1 MLTVEKIGGTS
12 MLQFQNVLKDIIGNP
27 SSEGF
32 RYGRVFVVSAYAGI
46 TNMLLEDKKTKA
58 PGIYQRF
65 INGEDY
71 ELAMDE
77 LLDTALDINHTF
89 LNLGLDAKVSKDF
102 IVERI
107 EQTKAYLNSME
118 DIIAS
123 GYVGR
128 ESIYSAARELL
139 ASIGEAHSAF
149 NTVNI
154 LRNNSIQAKLV
165 DLTGFRDSKQL
176 SISERIEKSFKYVN
190 PAEAII
196 VATGYTKGIE
206 GIMREYER
214 GYSEITF
221 SKIATHLHSDE
232 AIIHKEYHLSSADP
246 KIVGVEK
253 AIPVG
258 RTNYDVAD
266 QLADIGME
274 AIHPNASKP
283 LELAGI
289 NLRIKNTFE
298 PNHPGTVISND
309 YIGPQAKI
317 EIIAGSDKIVILEIH
332 DTSMVGETGFDL
344 DIMKKFKNYNIS
356 YIMKTTN
363 ANSISLVI
371 WEADLAEALVEDL
384 KADYRTVTVQEAAI
398 VCAIGSNIAMPRILA
413 RAANALAK
421 NEINIKCVSQSLRQV
436 NMQFV
441 IDRTMYAKAIIC
453 LNEDLCWGNH
463 ESLGEYQCP

>member
-12 MLQFQNVLKDIIGNP
+12 MLQFQNVLKDIIGYP
-27 SSEGF
+27 GSEGF

-77 LLDTALDINHTF
+77 LLDTALNINSGF
-89 LNLGLDAKVSKDF
+89 LDLGLDAKVSKDF

-176 SISERIEKSFKYVN
+176 SISERIEKTFKYVN

-221 SKIATHLHSDE
+221 SKIATHLHADE

-398 VCAIGSNIAMPRILA
+398 VCVIGSNIAMPRILA

-441 IDRTMYAKAIIC
+441 IDRAMYATAIMC
-453 LNEDLCWGNH
+453 LNEDLCWRNH

>member
-1 MLTVEKIGGTS
+1 MY
-12 MLQFQNVLKDIIGNP
+12 QFHNVLKDIIGFP
-27 SSEGF
+27 GSAGF

-65 INGEDY
+65 IKGEDY
-71 ELAMDE
+71 ESFMAN
-77 LLDTALDINHTF
+77 LLEQALQINESFIDI
-89 LNLGLDAKVSKDF
+89 GLDSKVCAEF
-102 IVERI
+102 LEERVR
-107 EQTKAYLNSME
+107 QTKAYLNSME
-118 DIIAS
+118 DIVAS
-123 GYVGR
+123 GYIER
-128 ESIYSAARELL
+128 DSIFSAARELL

-154 LRNNSIQAKLV
+154 LRNNGILAKFV

-176 SISERIEKSFKYVN
+176 SLSDRIEESFKNVS
-190 PAEAII
+190 PHEEII

-206 GIMREYER
+206 GIMREYDR

-221 SKIATHLHSDE
+221 SQIATHLHADE
-232 AIIHKEYHLSSADP
+232 AIIHKEFHLSSADP
-246 KIVGVEK
+246 KIVGVDK
-253 AIPVG
+253 AVVVG

-283 LELAGI
+283 LEMAGI

-298 PNHPGTVISND
+298 PDHPGTVISND

-317 EIIAGSDKIVILEIH
+317 EIIAGSDKIVVLEIH

-344 DIMKKFKNYNIS
+344 EIMKKFKQYNIS

-371 WEADLAEALVEDL
+371 WEADLDEVLVSELEAE
-384 KADYRTVTVQEAAI
+384 YRTVTVQEAAI
-398 VCAIGSNIAMPRILA
+398 VCVIGSNIAMPRILA

-421 NEINIKCVSQSLRQV
+421 NNINIKCVSQSLRQV

-441 IDRTMYAKAIIC
+441 IDRKMYSKAIIC
-453 LNEDLCWGNH
+453 LNEDLCF
-463 ESLGEYQCP
+463 GEIKD

>member
-12 MLQFQNVLKDIIGNP
+12 MSQFQNVLNDIIGHP
-27 SSEGF
+27 GSKGF
-32 RYGRVFVVSAYAGI
+32 RYGRVFVVSAYAGV

-58 PGIYQRF
+58 PGIYQCF
-65 INGEDY
+65 IQGEDY
-71 ELAMDE
+71 EPSMDE
-77 LLDTALDINHTF
+77 LLSKALQINESFTD
-89 LNLGLDAKVSKDF
+89 LGLDTKVCREF
-102 IVERI
+102 LEERVR
-107 EQTKAYLNSME
+107 QTKAYLNSME

-128 ESIYSAARELL
+128 DSIFSAARELL

-149 NTVNI
+149 NSVNI
-154 LRNNSIQAKLV
+154 LRNNGILAELV

-176 SISERIEKSFKYVN
+176 SISDRIEKSFKNVN
-190 PAEAII
+190 PQEAII

-221 SKIATHLHSDE
+221 SKIATHLQADE

-246 KIVGVEK
+246 KIVGVDK

-283 LELAGI
+283 LEMAGI

-317 EIIAGSDKIVILEIH
+317 EIIAGSDKIAVLEIH
-332 DTSMVGETGFDL
+332 DTSMVGEPGFDL
-344 DIMKKFKNYNIS
+344 EIMKKFRTYNIS

-371 WEADLAEALVEDL
+371 WQSDLNDLLVSEL
-384 KADYRTVTVQEAAI
+384 ETEYRTVTVQEAAI
-398 VCAIGSNIAMPRILA
+398 VCVIGSNIAMPRILA

-421 NEINIKCVSQSLRQV
+421 NNINIKCVSQSLRQV

-441 IDRTMYAKAIIC
+441 IDREKYTKAIIS
-453 LNEDLCWGNH
+453 LNEDLCLV
-463 ESLGEYQCP
+463 ESHN

>member
-12 MLQFQNVLKDIIGNP
+12 MSQFQNVLKDIIGNP
-27 SSEGF
+27 GSESF
-32 RYGRVFVVSAYAGI
+32 RYGRVFVVSAYAGV

-58 PGIYQRF
+58 PGIYQCF
-65 INGEDY
+65 VKGADY
-71 ELAMDE
+71 ELSMDH
-77 LLDTALDINHTF
+77 LLKKALLINESFIDI
-89 LNLGLDAKVSKDF
+89 GLDS
-102 IVERI
+102 IVCREFLEERVR
-107 EQTKAYLNSME
+107 QTKAYLNSME
-118 DIIAS
+118 DIVAS
-123 GYVGR
+123 GYIER
-128 ESIYSAARELL
+128 DSIFAAARELL

-154 LRNNSIQAKLV
+154 LRNNGIQAKLV

-176 SISERIEKSFKYVN
+176 SISERIEKSFKNVS
-190 PAEAII
+190 PHEEII

-206 GIMREYER
+206 GIMREYDR

-221 SKIATHLHSDE
+221 SKIATHLQADE

-246 KIVGVEK
+246 KIVGVDK
-253 AIPVG
+253 AIVVG

-283 LELAGI
+283 LEIAGI

-298 PNHPGTVISND
+298 PDHPGTVISND
-309 YIGPQAKI
+309 YIGPHAKI
-317 EIIAGSDKIVILEIH
+317 EIIAGSDKIVVLEIH
-332 DTSMVGETGFDL
+332 DSSMVGETGFDL
-344 DIMKKFKNYNIS
+344 EIMKKFKKYNIS

-371 WEADLAEALVEDL
+371 WQADLDGLLVSELEAE
-384 KADYRTVTVQEAAI
+384 YRTVTVQEAAI
-398 VCAIGSNIAMPRILA
+398 VCVIGSNIAMPKILV

-421 NEINIKCVSQSLRQV
+421 NDINVKCVSQSLRQV

-441 IDRTMYAKAIIC
+441 IDREMYVKAIIC
-453 LNEDLCWGNH
+453 LNEDLCFG
-463 ESLGEYQCP
+463 ESQ

>member
-12 MLQFQNVLKDIIGNP
+12 MIKFQNVLNNIIGYP
-27 SSEGF
+27 SAEGF
-32 RYGRVFVVSAYAGI
+32 RYGRVFVVSAYAGM

-58 PGIYQRF
+58 PGVYQCF
-65 INGEDY
+65 IKGEDY
-71 ELAMDE
+71 ESSIDH
-77 LLDTALDINHTF
+77 LLKEALKINESFTSI
-89 LNLGLDAKVSKDF
+89 GLDSKVCREF
-102 IVERI
+102 LVERVL
-107 EQTKAYLNSME
+107 QTKAYLNSME
-118 DIIAS
+118 DIVAS
-123 GYVGR
+123 GYIER
-128 ESIYSAARELL
+128 DSIFSAARELL

-154 LRNNSIQAKLV
+154 LQNNGINAKLV
-165 DLTGFRDSKQL
+165 DLTGFRDAKQL
-176 SISERIEKSFKYVN
+176 SISERIEKSFKNVS
-190 PAEAII
+190 PHEEII

-206 GIMREYER
+206 GIMREYKR

-221 SKIATHLHSDE
+221 SKIATHLQADE
-232 AIIHKEYHLSSADP
+232 AIIHKEFHLSSADP
-246 KIVGVEK
+246 KIVGLDKTIV
-253 AIPVG
+253 VG
-258 RTNYDVAD
+258 KTNYDVAD

-317 EIIAGSDKIVILEIH
+317 EIIAGSDKIVVLEIH

-344 DIMKKFKNYNIS
+344 KIMKKFQKYDIS
-356 YIMKTTN
+356 YILKTTN

-371 WEADLAEALVEDL
+371 WQADLNELLVSELEAE
-384 KADYRTVTVQEAAI
+384 YRTVTVQEAAI
-398 VCAIGSNIAMPRILA
+398 VCVIGSNIAMPKILV

-421 NEINIKCVSQSLRQV
+421 NDINVKCVSQSLRQV

-441 IDRTMYAKAIIC
+441 IDREMYTKAIIC
-453 LNEDLCWGNH
+453 LNEDLCLA
-463 ESLGEYQCP
+463 ESH

>member
-1 MLTVEKIGGTS
+1 MS
-12 MLQFQNVLKDIIGNP
+12 QFQNVLKDIIGYPN
-27 SSEGF
+27 SVNF
-32 RYGRVFVVSAYAGI
+32 RYGRVFVVSAYAGV

-58 PGIYQRF
+58 PGVYQRF
-65 INGEDY
+65 IKGEDY
-71 ELAMDE
+71 ETEMDH
-77 LLDTALDINHTF
+77 LLKETIKINERF
-89 LNLGLDAKVSKDF
+89 INIGLDFKVCREF
-102 IVERI
+102 LEERI
-107 EQTKAYLNSME
+107 MQAKAYLNSME
-118 DIIAS
+118 DIVAS
-123 GYVGR
+123 GYVERG
-128 ESIYSAARELL
+128 SIFSAARELL

-154 LRNNSIQAKLV
+154 LRNNGIRSELV

-176 SISERIEKSFKYVN
+176 SISDRIEKSFRNIN
-190 PAEAII
+190 PHEAII

-221 SKIATHLHSDE
+221 SKIATHLQADE
-232 AIIHKEYHLSSADP
+232 AIIHKEFHLSSADP
-246 KIVGVEK
+246 KIVGVDK
-253 AIPVG
+253 AVVVG

-283 LELAGI
+283 LEMAGI

-298 PNHPGTVISND
+298 PDHPGTVISNN

-317 EIIAGSDKIVILEIH
+317 EIIAGSDKIVVLEIH
-332 DTSMVGETGFDL
+332 DTSMVGEPGFDL
-344 DIMKKFKNYNIS
+344 GIMKKFNKYNIS

-371 WEADLAEALVEDL
+371 WQADLNEFLVSEL
-384 KADYRTVTVQEAAI
+384 QEEYRTVTVQEAAI
-398 VCAIGSNIAMPRILA
+398 VCVIGSNIAMPRILA

-441 IDRTMYAKAIIC
+441 IDREKYVKAIVC
-453 LNEDLCWGNH
+453 LNEDLCFG
-463 ESLGEYQCP
+463 ESQVE

>member
-1 MLTVEKIGGTS
+1 MS
-12 MLQFQNVLKDIIGNP
+12 QFQNVLNDIIGHP
-27 SSEGF
+27 GAEGF
-32 RYGRVFVVSAYAGI
+32 RYGRVFVVSAYAGM
-46 TNMLLEDKKTKA
+46 TNWLLEDKKTKA
-58 PGIYQRF
+58 PGVYQHF
-65 INGEDY
+65 IKGEDY
-71 ELAMDE
+71 ESSIDQ
-77 LLDTALDINHTF
+77 LLEKALQINESF
-89 LNLGLDAKVSKDF
+89 VEIGLDYQVCRDF
-102 IVERI
+102 LLERI
-107 EQTKAYLNSME
+107 NQTKAYLSSME

-123 GYVGR
+123 GYVERG
-128 ESIYSAARELL
+128 SILSAARELL

-154 LRNNSIQAKLV
+154 LRNRGIPAELV
-165 DLTGFRDSKQL
+165 DLTGFRDPKQL
-176 SISERIEKSFKYVN
+176 SISDRIKRTFKNVN
-190 PAEAII
+190 PYEAII

-221 SKIATHLHSDE
+221 SKIATHLQADE

-246 KIVGVEK
+246 KIVGVDK

-283 LELAGI
+283 LEIAGI

-298 PNHPGTVISND
+298 PSHPGTVISKD
-309 YIGPQAKI
+309 YIGPKARI
-317 EIIAGSDKIVILEIH
+317 EIVAGSDKIAVLEIH
-332 DTSMVGETGFDL
+332 DTLMVGEAGFDYE
-344 DIMKKFKNYNIS
+344 IMKKFKEHNIS
-356 YIMKTTN
+356 YITKATN

-371 WEADLAEALVEDL
+371 WESDLNDQLVTELEAN
-384 KADYRTVTVQEAAI
+384 YQTITVQEAAI
-398 VCAIGSNIAMPRILA
+398 VCVIGSNIAMPRILA

-421 NEINIKCVSQSLRQV
+421 NDINIKCVSQSLRQV

-441 IDRTMYAKAIIC
+441 IDRKMYTKAIIC
-453 LNEDLCWGNH
+453 LNEDLCVA
-463 ESLGEYQCP
+463 EY

>member
-12 MLQFQNVLKDIIGNP
+12 MIKFQNVLNNIIGYP

-32 RYGRVFVVSAYAGI
+32 RYGRVFVVSAYAGM

-58 PGIYQRF
+58 PGVYQCF
-65 INGEDY
+65 IKGEDY
-71 ELAMDE
+71 ESSIDH
-77 LLDTALDINHTF
+77 LLKAALQINESFTSI
-89 LNLGLDAKVSKDF
+89 GLDSKVCREFLVDR
-102 IVERI
+102 VL
-107 EQTKAYLNSME
+107 QTKAYLNSME
-118 DIIAS
+118 DIVAS
-123 GYVGR
+123 GYIQR
-128 ESIYSAARELL
+128 DSIFSAARELL

-154 LRNNSIQAKLV
+154 LQNNGILAKFV
-165 DLTGFRDSKQL
+165 DLTGFRDAKQL
-176 SISERIEKSFKYVN
+176 SISERIEKSFKNVSPY
-190 PAEAII
+190 EEII

-206 GIMREYER
+206 GIMREYKR

-221 SKIATHLHSDE
+221 SKIATHLQADE
-232 AIIHKEYHLSSADP
+232 AIIHKEFHLSSADP
-246 KIVGVEK
+246 KIVGVDK
-253 AIPVG
+253 AIVVG
-258 RTNYDVAD
+258 KTNYDVAD

-289 NLRIKNTFE
+289 DLRIKNTFE

-317 EIIAGSDKIVILEIH
+317 EIIAGSDKIVVLEIH

-344 DIMKKFKNYNIS
+344 EIMKKFKRYDIS
-356 YIMKTTN
+356 YILKTTN

-371 WEADLAEALVEDL
+371 WEADLDELLVSELEAE
-384 KADYRTVTVQEAAI
+384 YRTVTVQEAAI
-398 VCAIGSNIAMPRILA
+398 VCVIGSNIAMPRILV

-421 NEINIKCVSQSLRQV
+421 NDINVKCVSQSLRQV

-441 IDRTMYAKAIIC
+441 IDREMYAKAIIC
-453 LNEDLCWGNH
+453 LNEDLCLA
-463 ESLGEYQCP
+463 ESH